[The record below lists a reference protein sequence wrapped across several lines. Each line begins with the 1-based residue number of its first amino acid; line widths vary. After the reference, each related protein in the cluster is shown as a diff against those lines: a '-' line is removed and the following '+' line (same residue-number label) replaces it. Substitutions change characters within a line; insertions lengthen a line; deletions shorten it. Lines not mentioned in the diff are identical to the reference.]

1 MSLIERLR
9 RNELRIDQG
18 INELCG
24 TAANALEAADRMAEA
39 LEDCSNDLEAEV
51 QDRLG
56 YDERLKRQLN
66 RDMATV
72 IAARNALAAYRATQK
87 DD

>member
-24 TAANALEAADRMAEA
+24 TAAKDLEAADAMAEA
-39 LEDCSNDLEAEV
+39 LERLERNFHLMLRGSPVRDVDETQAEV
-51 QDRLG
+51 KQ
-56 YDERLKRQLN
+56 
-66 RDMATV
+66 
-72 IAARNALAAYRATQK
+72 ALAAYRATQK